1 MKIAVF
7 IEPNNKLKNNILYWK
22 KIIKKRI
29 GNQIYLN
36 HPPHLTLFTLN
47 LKKLTDKNI
56 LSIKELVERYKFF
69 KIKIKNPSIFFNDPL
84 TKGQTLHYSLNKN
97 DKLKVLQKKLLNVF
111 NNFSLNRSKKNK
123 LKGLMK
129 TNFKKYGY
137 PFCGKNWDP
146 HFTIASIKQSKNSEI
161 IDNFIKKKIK
171 IDFTV
176 SKISLWHL
184 RGEKHLKLRTFYLL

>member
-69 KIKIKNPSIFFNDPL
+69 KIKIKNQFFL
-84 TKGQTLHYSLNKN
+84 MTHLLK
-97 DKLKVLQKKLLNVF
+97 DKL
-111 NNFSLNRSKKNK
+111 
-123 LKGLMK
+123 
-129 TNFKKYGY
+129 Y
-137 PFCGKNWDP
+137 
-146 HFTIASIKQSKNSEI
+146 TI
-161 IDNFIKKKIK
+161 
-171 IDFTV
+171 
-176 SKISLWHL
+176 H
-184 RGEKHLKLRTFYLL
+184 